1 MKYPASTPATPLHAS
16 IKHGRY
22 TSAAL
27 ALMKDPFSLPLGL
40 HHRWSS
46 RRRRYT
52 IVPFELHSSQ
62 RLCHMLVLGKSG
74 MGKFTALTNY
84 ALSDIRNGLGCLFID
99 PHHDDAESLLERIP
113 KHR

>member
-1 MKYPASTPATPLHAS
+1 
-16 IKHGRY
+16 
-22 TSAAL
+22 
-27 ALMKDPFSLPLGL
+27 
-40 HHRWSS
+40 
-46 RRRRYT
+46 
-52 IVPFELHSSQ
+52 
-62 RLCHMLVLGKSG
+62 MLVLGKSG